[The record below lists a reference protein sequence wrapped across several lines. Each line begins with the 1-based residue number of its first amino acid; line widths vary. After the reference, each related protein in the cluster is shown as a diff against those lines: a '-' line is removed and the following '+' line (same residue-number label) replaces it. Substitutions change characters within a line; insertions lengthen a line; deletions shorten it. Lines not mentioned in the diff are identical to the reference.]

1 MTTSVRADRPT
12 REQILDAAT
21 RLTHVSGYRGTSLD
35 DVLRESG
42 VGKGNFYYYFKS
54 KEELGYA
61 ILERI
66 VRGFV
71 ERTLEPSFA
80 DPGRPPLDRIHRF
93 LDCVLETQRQRNCV
107 GGCPMG
113 NLASELSDVHEGF
126 RRRLAEIF
134 TRWRERLAEALRE
147 AQSEG
152 SLALTC
158 DAGRLAQFL
167 VASLE
172 GAILMT
178 KVTKEIQVMETCVC
192 ELKAHLA
199 HYATGAHASINP
211 GPVRARALPAQS
223 LGGGIGRGAEPP
235 SEL

>member
-1 MTTSVRADRPT
+1 
-12 REQILDAAT
+12 
-21 RLTHVSGYRGTSLD
+21 
-35 DVLRESG
+35 
-42 VGKGNFYYYFKS
+42 
-54 KEELGYA
+54 
-61 ILERI
+61 
-66 VRGFV
+66 
-71 ERTLEPSFA
+71 
-80 DPGRPPLDRIHRF
+80 
-93 LDCVLETQRQRNCV
+93 
-107 GGCPMG
+107 MG

-199 HYATGAHASINP
+199 HYATGAPASINP
-211 GPVRARALPAQS
+211 GPIRARTRFAGTRPAQS